1 MEIAKLFT
9 CACQAHCARTRRC
22 EYCVARRVNG
32 YDSFNSNW
40 TWVRSED
47 EHIRYYVE
55 VEMKHFQ
62 AYDFR
67 LFGNLLPSLAS
78 IGRRHIH
85 SETSCSG
92 GKECCARRLQGVDA
106 EISLPGAQES
116 VQGLLRHCFHPL
128 GCVLRIFG
136 FHSQPGQK
144 SHRRESEWIE
154 SKSAVSISCN
164 LLRHCFHPLGC
175 VLRISGFNSQP
186 GLKSHRRE
194 SEWIEMPW
202 PAALDYAVEDPWR
215 EQPDRGGP
223 TDSRL
228 GLNPVSLLV
237 RPVRKTHPGAL
248 RTTPI
253 HYELYD
259 TSHCPADE

>member
-1 MEIAKLFT
+1 
-9 CACQAHCARTRRC
+9 
-22 EYCVARRVNG
+22 
-32 YDSFNSNW
+32 
-40 TWVRSED
+40 
-47 EHIRYYVE
+47 
-55 VEMKHFQ
+55 MKHFR
-62 AYDFR
+62 AYNFR
-67 LFGNLLPSLAS
+67 LFGNLLPGLAS

-92 GKECCARRLQGVDA
+92 GKECCARRLQCVDA

-128 GCVLRIFG
+128 GFVLWIFG
-136 FHSQPGQK
+136 FHSQPGQ
-144 SHRRESEWIE
+144 
-154 SKSAVSISCN
+154 
-164 LLRHCFHPLGC
+164 
-175 VLRISGFNSQP
+175 
-186 GLKSHRRE
+186 KSHRRE